1 MRLRVTV
8 PTRQVLAEDGVRRIV
23 AESPAGSF
31 GLLPRH
37 VDRATALVPGILLF
51 EDADGAERLL
61 AVDRGL
67 LVKYGD
73 EVLVAVRRA
82 VAGDE
87 LESLRD
93 TVRRR
98 FVALDERER
107 RARTALAELET
118 RFLRRFVEQQGRE
131 AT

>member
-1 MRLRVTV
+1 VRLRVTV

>member
-8 PTRQVLAEDGVRRIV
+8 PTRQVLVEDGVRRIV

-51 EDADGAERLL
+51 EDASGAERLL
-61 AVDRGL
+61 AIDRGL
-67 LVKYGD
+67 LVKVGA

-82 VAGDE
+82 VAGDD
-87 LESLRD
+87 LDTLRE

-118 RFLRRFVEQQGRE
+118 RFLRRFVEQQGHE
-131 AT
+131 TA